1 MAMPDSGVGELARF
15 GCKQELDRSPG
26 LFSSFGPEAA

>member
-1 MAMPDSGVGELARF
+1 MGMPDADVGELARF
-15 GCKQELDRSPG
+15 GYKQELDRSPG